1 MVRLNLLILLIE
13 ESGRLAML
21 LILQLLTIVQEVF
34 MSASKPLPLIHQ
46 LLLLIL
52 HSETPVA
59 LLDLIADLIDARV
72 ESALFCRL
80 GREFPRRQFNQ
91 TVLIMYEIVRKRE
104 HLVDNVVHR
113 PHSFDLLSHLN

>member
-1 MVRLNLLILLIE
+1 MQLVMVRLNLLILLIE

-91 TVLIMYEIVRKRE
+91 TVLIMYEIV
-104 HLVDNVVHR
+104 
-113 PHSFDLLSHLN
+113 